1 MKNMLAG
8 LKSRPWTQRLGVR
21 LASLIALSLLPL
33 GLVAYLQT
41 SNLMREAQGRTE
53 EALMG
58 ESLRAASGE
67 IRLISK
73 AQGIVAGLA
82 QAVPDVRDDLTRCR
96 ALMSK
101 TLVDAP
107 EIGLLAFV
115 PKDGLMNC
123 SSNGR
128 TFDYSAIPL
137 FQTIVTY
144 RAPAFTMTSRG
155 PVMGVSVM
163 GVLHPVFDTRGDYLG
178 YVSAWL
184 PHEKLRVLQDASE
197 ESDVG
202 AVQFWSFNRD
212 GEVLTASMDLT
223 AVTAN
228 LPANRPLT
236 NFIGQKAQVLSAP
249 SNAGVPTT
257 YAVIP
262 VVKDE
267 LYIMSSWVNETTA
280 HRTSFYGIPPTWV
293 PIMMWLAGLGTS
305 IWAAE
310 ILVLRHVR
318 ALNRSISA
326 FTGGQRRSPKLA
338 FEAAPLELRE
348 MAEAYSKMTD
358 DIMHHEAGLEDLLH
372 QKEVLLREVH
382 HRVKNN
388 LQLIASIMN
397 MQMRQTKTSE
407 AKGLLKGVQDRIMSL
422 ATIHKS
428 LYQTTGQSDI
438 HANELLADITR
449 QTMNMATGPGRRIH
463 VTTDFDAIRLTPD
476 QAVPLSLLLTEAMT
490 NAIKYAKGREGSV
503 PRLSVT
509 MKRLP
514 DQCAA
519 LELVNTVSDSPDVGD
534 GTLYNTST
542 GLGAQLLRAFAQ
554 QIGGTLTQDHT
565 AETYTLRVEFAIAD
579 LQAAEHRAAND
590 PEESAE

>member
-1 MKNMLAG
+1 MLTG

-58 ESLRAASGE
+58 ESLRAAAGE
-67 IRLISK
+67 IRMISK
-73 AQGIVAGLA
+73 AQGIVAALA
-82 QAVPDVRDDLTRCR
+82 QAVPDIRDDVTLCR
-96 ALMSK
+96 ALMAR
-101 TLVDAP
+101 TLDGAA
-107 EIGLLAFV
+107 EIALLAFV
-115 PKDGLMNC
+115 PVSGLMTC
-123 SSNGR
+123 SSNGSSY
-128 TFDYSAIPL
+128 DYSAIPL
-137 FQTIVTY
+137 FKTVITY
-144 RAPAFTMTSRG
+144 REPAFTMNKRG
-155 PVMGVSVM
+155 PVLGVSVM
-163 GVLHPVFDTRGDYLG
+163 GVLHPVFDGEGVYLG
-178 YVSAWL
+178 YLSAWL
-184 PHEKLRVLQDASE
+184 PHEKLRVLQDIPDKA
-197 ESDVG
+197 DVRG
-202 AVQFWSFNRD
+202 VQFWSFNRD
-212 GEVLTASMDLT
+212 GEVLTASMDLN
-223 AVTAN
+223 AVTAS
-228 LPANRPLT
+228 LPANLPLT
-236 NFIGQKAQVLSAP
+236 SFIGQEAQVLSVP
-249 SNAGVPTT
+249 SNAGVQTT

-262 VVKDE
+262 VVRDA
-267 LYIMSSWVNETTA
+267 LYIMSSWTNETSG
-280 HRTSFYGIPPTWV
+280 HRSSFYGLPPTWV

-338 FEAAPLELRE
+338 FENAPLELRE

-358 DIMHHEAGLEDLLH
+358 DILHHEAGLEDLLH

-397 MQMRQTKTSE
+397 MQMRQTKTAE
-407 AKGLLKGVQDRIMSL
+407 AKGILKGVQDRIMSL

-438 HANELLADITR
+438 HAHELLADITR
-449 QTMNMATGPGRRIH
+449 QTLHMATGPGKRIN

-490 NAIKYAKGREGSV
+490 NAIKYATGIAGAPPQV
-503 PRLSVT
+503 SVT

-514 DQCAA
+514 EQRAA
-519 LELVNTVSDSPDVGD
+519 LELINTVSGHPKATDETD
-534 GTLYNTST
+534 YNTST

-554 QIGGTLTQDHT
+554 QIGGTLTHDHT
-565 AETYTLRVEFAIAD
+565 AERYRLRVEFTIAD
-579 LQAAEHRAAND
+579 LQAGEHRAAPD
-590 PEESAE
+590 DSDS